1 MEAKGDGKLFDKIRY
16 VQSVRKSS
24 LWQSF
29 SRPALSRCVISIRF
43 SASSPFIR
51 LLISCRRILNKTSVP
66 LPFFETGY
74 LCLPFSFPPPTL
86 LGVESRERTA
96 VRNDRATSSSLSSD
110 SFINTSVSK
119 CYYRTKWMSEQNES
133 PRFCAIRFRSLRID
147 CCLRSRQNFRGRET
161 RLNFRYNN
169 VLLHV

>member
-51 LLISCRRILNKTSVP
+51 LLISCRRILNKRTPPFLWNRISLL
-66 LPFFETGY
+66 LPFF
-74 LCLPFSFPPPTL
+74 FPPPAL

>member
-74 LCLPFSFPPPTL
+74 LCFCRSSSPLPPSL
-86 LGVESRERTA
+86 ESRERTA

-110 SFINTSVSK
+110 SFINTSFSK

>member
-74 LCLPFSFPPPTL
+74 LCFC
-86 LGVESRERTA
+86 R
-96 VRNDRATSSSLSSD
+96 SSSPSHPPWSRVTRKNRCSKWSGNLFEPLLRLVYKHELLEMLLSD
-110 SFINTSVSK
+110 QMDE
-119 CYYRTKWMSEQNES
+119 RANES